1 MEHLEIQVWKL
12 TTELAAVKN
21 VITKDTGLTKETDL
35 SEKEGR
41 DRVMVTQDNPDNST
55 EGAPGG
61 SNKAGDNSEVQTL
74 SDENNDRVKLDN
86 ILTISEDNDNE
97 APGDSNGNEAP
108 GGSNDDKEN
117 LKPKQK
123 KRPWWK
129 KSEAQPS
136 PQPPPTQLCSQLE
149 ERPDIKITPAVE
161 QQVTK
166 NTTKLNSFIKMAE
179 EWHNTLSDLSNT
191 NQHLEERIIS
201 TMHN

>member
-1 MEHLEIQVWKL
+1 MGTEL
-12 TTELAAVKN
+12 TTVKN
-21 VITKDTGLTKETDL
+21 LINK
-35 SEKEGR
+35 
-41 DRVMVTQDNPDNST
+41 
-55 EGAPGG
+55 
-61 SNKAGDNSEVQTL
+61 KAGDNSEVQSF
-74 SDENNDRVKLDN
+74 SDENNDSVKLDN

-108 GGSNDDKEN
+108 GGSNTDGKN
-117 LKPKQK
+117 LKSKQK
-123 KRPWWK
+123 KKPWWE

-149 ERPDIKITPAVE
+149 ERPDIKIAPAVE

-191 NQHLEERIIS
+191 NQHLEERLIS
-201 TMHN
+201 TMHNWFKDLELKMQQKVEGYLSGAFRSCIFIFGRRRATLQDVA